1 MMQFQRKRGRK
12 MRDEMFH
19 RTYDDGRSALHDGI
33 DQLVEKI
40 MTAFRSLERIQF
52 AAPWRSRKMAR

>member
-1 MMQFQRKRGRK
+1 

-33 DQLVEKI
+33 DRLVEKI
-40 MTAFRSLERIQF
+40 MSAFRSLERIQF
-52 AAPWRSRKMAR
+52 AAPWRKGTLAR

>member
-1 MMQFQRKRGRK
+1 

-19 RTYDDGRSALHDGI
+19 RTHDQGREALHDGI
-33 DQLVEKI
+33 DRLLEMI

-52 AAPWRSRKMAR
+52 AAPWQRRKLVR